1 MKGITI
7 RLDKETEEL
16 LVNYSIAN
24 NINKSEAVR
33 RFIKQGIDNKI
44 PENKLREELKSIKQE
59 LSSEMKKQTER
70 MVSLQVKN
78 LMYTLIN
85 FHMFKTDIFIKA
97 IKHDYSDVKTP
108 EDANNFVDV
117 LVNKAK
123 KSAVD
128 DKVDGLHSKRSNEDI
143 R

>member
-1 MKGITI
+1 MKNLGIK
-7 RLDKETEEL
+7 LETELMEQL
-16 LVNYSIAN
+16 LKYSIAK
-24 NINKSEAVR
+24 NISKTEAVR

-44 PENKLREELKSIKQE
+44 PENKLKEELKSIKQE
-59 LSSEMKKQTER
+59 LSSEIKKQTER

-117 LVNKAK
+117 FVNKAK
-123 KSAVD
+123 KSAVE
-128 DKVDGLHSKRSNEDI
+128 DKVDGLHSKRNNEKLK
-143 R
+143 